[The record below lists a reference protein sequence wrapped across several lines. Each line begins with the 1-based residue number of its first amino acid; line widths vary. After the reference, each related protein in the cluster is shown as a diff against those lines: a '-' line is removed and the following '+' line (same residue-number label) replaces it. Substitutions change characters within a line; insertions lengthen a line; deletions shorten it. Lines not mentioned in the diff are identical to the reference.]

1 LRAPALVAILNVQVI
16 SSRSELN
23 ANRLWQYFV
32 NYNFGNGWALSAAPS
47 IDADGSQRWTVPVGG
62 GITRTIMFS
71 RQPMTLDF
79 QYYYNPIRPDNASS
93 STVRFNIA
101 STRRNQGENSRP
113 QFHPNRPPDDGRR

>member
-1 LRAPALVAILNVQVI
+1 MRAPALVAILNVQVI

-32 NYNFGNGWALSAAPS
+32 NYNFGNGWALSASPS

-101 STRRNQGENSRP
+101 LIYP
-113 QFHPNRPPDDGRR
+113 QKPRGK